1 MAVNK
6 KGIYTNSEFVDT
18 IIVDLNNIIKETVN
32 GQYIQACTI
41 ITRTAQKLINL
52 RTTIDNDLKSRDK
65 TIDELKAA
73 LRRAGVEVVDIP
85 AGELIKEKGGESDG
99 CD

>member
-6 KGIYTNSEFVDT
+6 KGLYTNSELVDT

-41 ITRTAQKLINL
+41 ITQTAQKLINL
-52 RTTIDNDLKSRDK
+52 RTAIDNDLKSKDK
-65 TIDELKAA
+65 TIDDLKAA
-73 LRRAGVEVVDIP
+73 LRRAGVEVIDIP
-85 AGELIKEKGGESDG
+85 AAELIKEKGGETDG
-99 CD
+99 K